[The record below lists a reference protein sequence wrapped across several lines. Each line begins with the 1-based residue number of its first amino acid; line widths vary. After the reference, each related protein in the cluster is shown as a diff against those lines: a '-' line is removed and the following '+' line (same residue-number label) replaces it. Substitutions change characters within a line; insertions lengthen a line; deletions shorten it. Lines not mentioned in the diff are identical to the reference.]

1 MTALTQDL
9 TGKVALITGATRGI
23 GLETARGLSK
33 LGANVIIGGRDQ
45 QKADDV
51 VKLLAQ
57 EGLKAEGLKLDVNEH
72 ADHKEAYAYLERK
85 YGKLDI
91 LINNAGIL
99 LDAESASHQIINR
112 TSTISEG
119 ELRET
124 FDVNFFA
131 PIALTQ
137 TLLPLI
143 RKSDSGRIVNLSSVL
158 GSLHL
163 QADPASPFYSMK
175 TFAYNASKA
184 ALNAFTIHLAAE
196 LKDTPI
202 KVNSVHPGWVQ
213 TEMGGAR
220 ANVDIVEG
228 SRTSIIMAT
237 LPADGPTGGFFHL
250 ENPLPW

>member
-1 MTALTQDL
+1 MTAFTQDL

-33 LGANVIIGGRDQ
+33 LGAHVIIGGRDQ
-45 QKADDV
+45 QKADNA

-57 EGLKAEGLKLDVNEH
+57 EGLKAEGLKIDVNEH
-72 ADHKEAYAYLERK
+72 ADHEEAYAYLEKK

-99 LDAESASHQIINR
+99 RDAESASHQIINR

-131 PIALTQ
+131 PIVLTQ

-143 RKSDSGRIVNLSSVL
+143 RKSDAGRIVNLSSAL
-158 GSLHL
+158 GSLQL
-163 QADPASPFYSMK
+163 QADPASPFYPMK

-202 KVNSVHPGWVQ
+202 KVNSIHPGWVQ
-213 TEMGGAR
+213 TEMGGQN